1 MKRKFLVKDNMK
13 CINEVTEILDLL
25 YKHNWDERN
34 GGNLSYILTEDE
46 VKSFCNI
53 NEIKRLFTYDFDMSE
68 LVGKYFVITGTG
80 KYFKNC
86 LKDPENNLGVM
97 KVLDKHTL
105 GLIWGYNDGSR
116 PTSEA
121 PTHLKCHI
129 ERLKVDSEHR
139 VVIHCHPTNVICMT
153 HVHDLDSDNWTRDLW
168 KMQTESIVVF
178 PEGIAVLPWIL
189 CGGEEIGVATSEK
202 MKEYRAVVWAQHG
215 IFCTGKTLD
224 EAFGLIETIEKAA
237 EIYIKIFDKKI
248 YQSISNEDLIKL
260 AKAFKLD
267 YRKGII
273 D

>member
-1 MKRKFLVKDNMK
+1 MS
-13 CINEVTEILDLL
+13 CINEVCEILDLL

-34 GGNLSYILTEDE
+34 GGNLSYILKKEE
-46 VKSFCNI
+46 VSTICNPNNI
-53 NEIKRLFTYDFDMSE
+53 IREFKYSFDMSE
-68 LVGKYFVITGTG
+68 LIGMYFIITGTG

-86 LKDPENNLGVM
+86 MKDPKNNLGIM
-97 KVLDKHTL
+97 RVLDKNTL
-105 GLIWGYNDGSR
+105 GLVWGYEDGGR

-129 ERLKVDSEHR
+129 ERLKQDAEHR
-139 VVIHCHPTNVICMT
+139 LVIHCHPTNVICMT
-153 HVHDLDSDNWTRDLW
+153 HVHDLDSNHFTEDLW

-189 CGGEEIGVATSEK
+189 CGGEEIGIATAEK
-202 MKEYRAVVWAQHG
+202 MKDYRSVVWAQHG

-224 EAFGLIETIEKAA
+224 EVFGLIETIEKAA
-237 EIYIKIFDKKI
+237 EIYMKIFDKKI
-248 YQSISNEDLIKL
+248 YQSITNEQLQIL
-260 AKAFKLD
+260 AKAFNLN

>member
-1 MKRKFLVKDNMK
+1 MS
-13 CINEVTEILDLL
+13 CIDEVTEILDLL

-34 GGNLSYILTEDE
+34 GGNLSYILSEEE
-46 VKSFCNI
+46 VKSVCNPNNI
-53 NEIKRLFTYDFDMSE
+53 IREFKYSFDMSE
-68 LVGKYFVITGTG
+68 LIGKFFIITGTG

-86 LKDPENNLGVM
+86 LKDPINNLGIM
-97 KVLDKHTL
+97 KVLDKNTL
-105 GLIWGYNDGSR
+105 GLVWGYLDGGR

-129 ERLKVDSEHR
+129 ERLKLDKEHR
-139 VVIHCHPTNVICMT
+139 LVIHCHPTNIICMT
-153 HVHDLDSDNWTRDLW
+153 HVHDLDSNHFTEDLW

-189 CGGEEIGVATSEK
+189 CGGEEIGIATADK
-202 MKEYRAVVWAQHG
+202 MKEYSSVVWAQHG

-224 EAFGLIETIEKAA
+224 EVFGLIETIEKAA
-237 EIYIKIFDKKI
+237 EIYMKIFDKKI
-248 YQSISNEDLIKL
+248 YQSITNEQLITL
-260 AKAFKLD
+260 AKAFNLN

>member
-1 MKRKFLVKDNMK
+1 MN
-13 CINEVTEILDLL
+13 CIEQVTDILDLL

-34 GGNLSYILTEDE
+34 GGNLSYILLEEE
-46 VKSFCNI
+46 VKEVCDI
-53 NEIKRLFTYDFDMSE
+53 NTVIREFHYDFDMSQ
-68 LVGKYFVITGTG
+68 LVGKYFLITGTG

-86 LKDPENNLGVM
+86 KKFPEQNLGIMRV
-97 KVLDKHTL
+97 KDSHTL
-105 GLIWGYNDGSR
+105 SLLWGYSDGGR

-139 VVIHCHPTNVICMT
+139 LVIHCHPTNVICMT
-153 HVHDLDSDNWTRDLW
+153 HIHDLDSNHWTEDLW

-178 PEGIAVLPWIL
+178 PEGIAVLPWIV
-189 CGGEEIGVATSEK
+189 CGGEEIGNATSEK
-202 MKEYRAVVWAQHG
+202 MKEYRSVVWAQHG

-224 EAFGLIETIEKAA
+224 EVFGLIETIEKAA
-237 EIYIKIFDKKI
+237 EIYVKICDKKI
-248 YQSISNEDLIKL
+248 YQSITNDQLIAL
-260 AKAFKLD
+260 AKEFNLT